1 MESNRLSWRMGVVRG
16 RMKLVNPL
24 LYQRIYEENTYSISE
39 LAVPIEV
46 EDVTEES
53 EETDENK

>member
-1 MESNRLSWRMGVVRG
+1 
-16 RMKLVNPL
+16 MKLVNPL

-39 LAVPIEV
+39 LVVPVNV
-46 EDVTEES
+46 EDATEES

>member
-1 MESNRLSWRMGVVRG
+1 
-16 RMKLVNPL
+16 MKLVNPL
-24 LYQRIYEENTYSISE
+24 LYQRIYQENIYSISE

-46 EDVTEES
+46 EDLTQES

>member
-1 MESNRLSWRMGVVRG
+1 
-16 RMKLVNPL
+16 MKIVNPL
-24 LYQRIYEENTYSISE
+24 LYQRVHQENTYSINE

-53 EETDENK
+53 EEMDENK

>member
-1 MESNRLSWRMGVVRG
+1 
-16 RMKLVNPL
+16 MKIINPL
-24 LYQRIYEENTYSISE
+24 LYQRIYQENIYSICE

-46 EDVTEES
+46 EDLTEES

>member
-1 MESNRLSWRMGVVRG
+1 
-16 RMKLVNPL
+16 MKLVNPL
-24 LYQRIYEENTYSISE
+24 LYQRIYQENTYSISE

-46 EDVTEES
+46 EDGTEES

>member
-1 MESNRLSWRMGVVRG
+1 
-16 RMKLVNPL
+16 MKIINPL
-24 LYQRIYEENTYSISE
+24 LYQRIYQENIYSISK

-46 EDVTEES
+46 EDLTEES

>member
-1 MESNRLSWRMGVVRG
+1 
-16 RMKLVNPL
+16 MKLVNPL

-39 LAVPIEV
+39 LVVPVNV
-46 EDVTEES
+46 EDAIEES